1 MRRIGS
7 CVPTILALA
16 MAIPCLAVGQETK
29 PDANKVEA
37 TGCVQAGVE
46 AGCLVLRDMKSGK
59 LYNLIVKVPHPRVGE
74 GIEFSG
80 TLFRGMTAC
89 MQGTPVE
96 VEKWEPRAT
105 LKCGA
110 GETK

>member
-1 MRRIGS
+1 MRQIEM
-7 CVPTILALA
+7 CVPTVLALA
-16 MAIPCLAVGQETK
+16 MAIPCFAAGQQAK

-37 TGCVQAGVE
+37 TGCVEAGVE
-46 AGCLVLRDMKSGK
+46 TGCLILRDIKSGK

-110 GETK
+110 GQSK

>member
-1 MRRIGS
+1 
-7 CVPTILALA
+7 
-16 MAIPCLAVGQETK
+16 MAIPCLAGQQAK
-29 PDANKVEA
+29 PDAKKVDG

-46 AGCLVLRDMKSGK
+46 AHCVVLRDMKTGK
-59 LYNLIVKVPHPRVGE
+59 LYDLIFKVPRPRIGE

-96 VEKWEPRAT
+96 VEKWEPRPA

-110 GETK
+110 GESK

>member
-1 MRRIGS
+1 MRQIER
-7 CVPTILALA
+7 CAPTMLAVLMA
-16 MAIPCLAVGQETK
+16 MPCLVIAQEKK

-37 TGCVQAGVE
+37 TGCVEAGVE
-46 AGCLVLRDMKSGK
+46 AGCLMLRDLKSGK

-74 GIEFSG
+74 GIEFTG